1 MHVTPPATDA
11 AYLEA
16 AARIIFMG
24 GLNRRVVD
32 AKWRGFREAFHD
44 FHVDR
49 VADMTPED
57 VERLAGDDRVI
68 KYWAKLAAVVE
79 NARRMQAI
87 ASEHGS
93 FHAYVTGLLQTH
105 GLERACAVLA
115 DGFGYISKAGGRYW
129 LYATGHD
136 IGEVSDKVV
145 AKYAPFDG

>member
-1 MHVTPPATDA
+1 MHVTRPTTDA

-16 AARIIFMG
+16 ATRIIFMG

-32 AKWRGFREAFHD
+32 AKWRGFREAFHG
-44 FHVDR
+44 FSVDS

-87 ASEHGS
+87 AAEHGS
-93 FHAYVTGLLQTH
+93 FHAWVTGLLQAH
-105 GLERACAVLA
+105 GLERACGVLA
-115 DGFGYISKAGGRYW
+115 EEFGYISKTGGRYW

-136 IGEVSDKVV
+136 IGEVGDKVA